1 MSSVQ
6 SSLDSIRGVF
16 SRMRLSL
23 PLLYEQDFHDNSLR
37 RVHLLL
43 RKAAMSRTTFKHI
56 PLTRPAEQIRLLKLQ
71 PDADDIQLNI
81 QTYELAECPEFV
93 ALSYEWGDGSEI
105 HNIIIN
111 GSVFKIRQNLHDALK
126 HIRTLQADRSS
137 TRLFNHDSPSFWIDA
152 IAIDQANDREKPH
165 QVSIMGKIYRQAS
178 HVVAW
183 LGLEQDGDNSAL
195 AMGFLNET
203 GVKLHLCHKWLLKIV
218 PFSAEGVA
226 IRRLCNRPYFQ
237 RVWVVQEC
245 VLAKKLHLVLGT
257 HYCSWRQLYDFN
269 ETLEYEH
276 MSTPISR
283 LFSVKLQFERNW
295 NGESIQGTMQNLLH
309 LTIDKHCSR
318 FHDRI
323 YGLLGI
329 LQQSYQTTG
338 MEVDYGA
345 SLEELMIKTHEFVVS
360 DPREEWGGPQ
370 LIHSL
375 GSIFK
380 ECASIQVRGNV
391 AWYWHMNEIM
401 YKLDADVIKGFHS
414 LETLHSEEERM
425 LTFQTICWIAG
436 GHGVELFSSI
446 EESSSLHNAT
456 TKQTVSLESLEADEC
471 IKGSHRTFVMHSWYT
486 TGNRTYHICLRH
498 TPKKPNSLPGQYTMT
513 ESNSWGCRSLL
524 ETYSKH
530 VRFLGALRE
539 NFKVSTE
546 VSNLETSTQLPIQVE
561 WMVFSNLLAQY
572 CLSRYSKRYRPDHK
586 INTDGF
592 VRQIEREGKDLGSFL
607 SESLFKKYRMS
618 VVDTE
623 SLLRYGSV
631 DAGAPYEWP
640 ANVLRLVEIE
650 ITNSD
655 DVDRSS
661 DIGKKILVAFLYDN
675 DGKCER

>member
-1 MSSVQ
+1 
-6 SSLDSIRGVF
+6 
-16 SRMRLSL
+16 MRLSL
-23 PLLYEQDFHDNSLR
+23 PLLYEQDFHSNPLR
-37 RVHLLL
+37 RAHLLL
-43 RKAAMSRTTFKHI
+43 RKTAMSRTTFKHI
-56 PLTRPAEQIRLLKLQ
+56 PLTRPAEQIRLLELQ
-71 PDADDIQLNI
+71 PDADAIQLNI

-318 FHDRI
+318 SHDRI

-345 SLEELMIKTHEFVVS
+345 SLEELMIKTHEFIVS
-360 DPREEWGGPQ
+360 DSREGWGGPQ
-370 LIHSL
+370 SILSL
-375 GSIFK
+375 ASLFK

-414 LETLHSEEERM
+414 LDTLHSEEERV

-436 GHGVELFSSI
+436 GHGVDLFSSI
-446 EESSSLHNAT
+446 EESSSLHTAT
-456 TKQTVSLESLEADEC
+456 TKQTISLEYPE
-471 IKGSHRTFVMHSWYT
+471 KNNSHRTFVVHSRYT
-486 TGNRTYHICLRH
+486 TGNRSYHICLRH
-498 TPKKPNSLPGQYTMT
+498 TPWRPKSSPGGYVMT
-513 ESNSWGCRSLL
+513 ESNSRECRTLL

-530 VRFLGALRE
+530 VRSLSILRK
-539 NFKVSTE
+539 NFKLSTE
-546 VSNLETSTQLPIQVE
+546 VPDRRTPTQLPIQVE

-572 CLSRYSKRYRPDHK
+572 FLSKRPITYSPDGK
-586 INTDGF
+586 IRTAAF
-592 VRQIEREGKDLGSFL
+592 VRQIEREGKDLGTFL
-607 SESLFKKYRMS
+607 SKSLFKKYRMS
-618 VVDTE
+618 VVDTD
-623 SLLRYGSV
+623 SLLRYRGV
-631 DAGAPYEWP
+631 GACIPYVLP
-640 ANVLRLVEIE
+640 ANVLELVEIE
-650 ITNSD
+650 ITSSD
-655 DVDRSS
+655 DGDRYP
-661 DIGKKILVAFLYDN
+661 GFVKKTLLALLYDN
-675 DGKCER
+675 DA